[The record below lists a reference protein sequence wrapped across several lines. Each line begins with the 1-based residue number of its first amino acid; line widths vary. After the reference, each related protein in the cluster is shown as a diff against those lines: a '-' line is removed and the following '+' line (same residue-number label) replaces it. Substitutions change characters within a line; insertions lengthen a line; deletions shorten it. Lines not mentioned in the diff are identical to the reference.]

1 MHELK
6 VTLRGVYPLIWRRLQ
21 VPSDMSLA
29 DLHRVLQVAFDWSD
43 ERRHR
48 FTMAGRGIDESI
60 EEEIDLSS
68 CAPEKAKIEY
78 EYDFGASWRHD
89 IVVERI
95 EARAKSAKGS
105 RSELPRCVAGAR
117 AAPPEDCG
125 GPWGYIGVLDA
136 LSDTRHPDHV
146 DHLERVGV
154 GWDADRFYV
163 EALNQRFDE
172 RFAPRSAKKEKAS
185 VTTPPPPQSVERPT
199 SSANTLNTPLTDEET
214 ELLSEILQVHSK
226 LDVSALLGVLHAVVV
241 APGEVDASSWMEH
254 VFPEGFGGR
263 DVADAQ
269 DRLSILLRQ
278 YNEVAT
284 ALADGRV
291 IAPAADEVSECR
303 SFAKGYLAGA
313 ALDPTWWNEPS
324 LRVFLMHLAYLAKRF
339 DLVPPRARMK
349 LESEGDP
356 DARICEMLGA
366 LVLGAYEELR
376 PATDGADAADSRRT
390 AR

>member
-6 VTLRGVYPLIWRRLQ
+6 VTLRGVYPPIWRRLQ
-21 VPSDMSLA
+21 VPSEMSLA
-29 DLHRVLQVAFDWSD
+29 DLHRVLQVAFEWSD

-48 FTMAGRGIDESI
+48 FTLVGRGIDEAL
-60 EEEIDLSS
+60 EEELDLAA
-68 CAPEKAKIEY
+68 CAPESSKIEY

-89 IVVERI
+89 IVVERV
-95 EARAKSAKGS
+95 EARAKGS
-105 RSELPRCVAGAR
+105 KAAPPLCVAGAR

-125 GPWGYIGVLDA
+125 GPWGYMGVLEA
-136 LSDTRHPDHV
+136 LSNTRHPDHV

-154 GWDADRFYV
+154 GWDAGRFHV
-163 EALNQRFDE
+163 EAVNAHLDE
-172 RFAPRSAKKEKAS
+172 RFGPRKAKKVP
-185 VTTPPPPQSVERPT
+185 VTTPPPPKSVERPT
-199 SSANTLNTPLTDEET
+199 ASASTLTTPLDDAET
-214 ELLSEILQVHSK
+214 ELLIEILQVHSK
-226 LDVSALLGVLHAVVV
+226 FEVASLLGLLHAIVV

-269 DRLSILLRQ
+269 ERLSILLRQ

-284 ALADGRV
+284 ALAEGRV
-291 IAPAADEVSECR
+291 IAPAADEVPECR
-303 SFAKGYLAGA
+303 AFAKGYLAGA
-313 ALDPTWWNEPS
+313 ALDPTWWNDPN

-339 DLVPPRARMK
+339 DLVPPRARLK

-356 DARICEMLGA
+356 DARVCEMLGA
-366 LVLGAYEELR
+366 LVVGAYDELH
-376 PATDGADAADSRRT
+376 PATEETESQRT